1 MLESTKKDNPTSK
14 DKESSE
20 LHIRLPSLGVWK
32 REEDTPESLTSKA
45 SRIWSQEIHRTGV
58 VYVLRHLKEWNDAF
72 CSNIDEPGDYHTSEV
87 SQTERHISYD
97 IAYMPNL

>member
-45 SRIWSQEIHRTGV
+45 SRI
-58 VYVLRHLKEWNDAF
+58 
-72 CSNIDEPGDYHTSEV
+72 
-87 SQTERHISYD
+87 
-97 IAYMPNL
+97 